1 MVTLA
6 HGIYKPAHR
15 IEFTLSIME
24 HNLRMF
30 KPVLQ
35 MTNLK
40 SQPCF
45 IPGGYIMKTSD
56 IPQLTNFNL
65 RNFYKEKET

>member
-15 IEFTLSIME
+15 IELTLIIMK

-30 KPVLQ
+30 KSVLE
-35 MTNLK
+35 MTTLK

-45 IPGGYIMKTSD
+45 YT
-56 IPQLTNFNL
+56 LWA
-65 RNFYKEKET
+65 YY